1 MIVVIGGKKLIARKA
16 RLSDAKAALDF
27 INSLVEEDA
36 QILQNKKVNLKE
48 EKEWIKRQIQLEK
61 KKQAY
66 SLCVFD
72 KDKMVARVALMK
84 GKGRKS
90 HIAELSIAVRNGY
103 RGIGIGKFLMRKA
116 LEMARKDK
124 GIKIITLE
132 VLVTNKIAVRL
143 YKKMGFKIVARLPK
157 RGFYKGKYVDTYVM
171 DYYLR

>member
-1 MIVVIGGKKLIARKA
+1 MIVKIDGRKFIVRKV
-16 RLSDAKAALDF
+16 RLSDVKAALDF

-36 QILQNKKVNLKE
+36 PVLTNKKATLKE
-48 EKEWIKRQIQLEK
+48 EKDWIKRQIQMEK
-61 KKQAY
+61 KKQSY
-66 SLCVFD
+66 SLLVFD
-72 KDKMVARVALMK
+72 KNKMVARVALMK

-116 LEMARKDK
+116 LEMTRKDK

-132 VLVTNKIAVRL
+132 VLVTNKIAIRL
-143 YKKMGFKIVARLPK
+143 YKKMGFKIVTRLPK
-157 RGFYKGKYVDTYVM
+157 RGFYKGRYIGTYVM

>member
-1 MIVVIGGKKLIARKA
+1 MIVEIGDRKFIARKV

-36 QILQNKKVNLKE
+36 PILINKKATLKE
-48 EKEWIKRQIQLEK
+48 EKEWLIRQIQMEK
-61 KKQAY
+61 KKQSY
-66 SLCVFD
+66 SLFVFD
-72 KDKMVARVALMK
+72 KNKMVARVVLMK

-103 RGIGIGKFLMRKA
+103 RGIGIGKFLMKRA
-116 LEMARKDK
+116 LEIARKDK

-132 VLVTNKIAVRL
+132 VLVTNKIAIRL

-157 RGFYKGKYVDTYVM
+157 RGFYKGKYIDTYVM